1 MTYKSRHNKKRE
13 VYIYIYIQVRDTV
26 NNLITLKENKCKYN
40 AVKYLNIYIGKRNLI
55 VEKLL

>member
-13 VYIYIYIQVRDTV
+13 YTYIQVHDTV